1 MYKLYDVFQK
11 PKQTKNKRIKK
22 INTNKKK
29 INTAPTQQLR
39 KVIKHTRL
47 TKY

>member
-29 INTAPTQQLR
+29 KKINKYSTHPTAQKGNQT
-39 KVIKHTRL
+39 H
-47 TKY
+47 